1 MWYNRGMVTKKII
14 PSKKRTIRLTRKP
27 DADGIGTFEIR
38 VGRRCE
44 NYVFKE
50 IRCDIGGRGFAIHK
64 LGLGTL
70 YCSRTGEPSDTSC
83 ECLGFLKT
91 NHCKHTEGLRAL
103 ILQGLL

>member
-1 MWYNRGMVTKKII
+1 MGTPKTI

-27 DADGIGTFEIR
+27 DADGTGVFEIR
-38 VGRRCE
+38 IGKRSE
-44 NYVFKE
+44 NYAFRE

-70 YCSRTGEPSDTSC
+70 YCTRTGRPSDTSC
-83 ECLGFLKT
+83 ECMGFLRT

-103 ILQGLL
+103 IERGAL